1 MSQSR
6 QLAAIMFTD
15 IVGYTALMGEDEQKA
30 FELLKKNRQLQK
42 PLIEQNNG
50 RWIKELGDG
59 VLASFN
65 TVSDAVN
72 TAIKIQEACNLSKE
86 FTLRI
91 GIHHGEVV
99 FEDDDIFG
107 DAVNIASR
115 LQALAPIGAIWISE
129 SIQNNVSNKKD
140 IKTKFVRAEI
150 LKNVKEPVRI
160 YEVITSNTEK
170 EQQKTSIT
178 EKSTGRTIPEKSIA
192 VLPFVDMSS
201 SHDQEYLGDGLAEE
215 ILNSLV
221 HLKDLKVA
229 GRTSS
234 FQFKGAKVDLR
245 EVGEK
250 LGVSTV
256 LEGSVRKQGNRLRVT
271 AQLISVAD
279 GFHIWSERY
288 DRDMD
293 DIFAIQDEIALA
305 ITEQLKITLLE
316 KDREKIT
323 KTSTHNAEA
332 YELYLKARF
341 HLHRRGSSIV
351 KGLEFSKQAIAVD
364 PDYALAYANYSYANT
379 LAAAYNFSSGNKV
392 MKEVKQAAETAVKL
406 DDSLGEAYFS
416 LAYYYV
422 CFEWKWEESKKNFR
436 KAIELNP
443 KFAQARSI
451 YGMLCLG
458 WVEGKFDEAEEQLQT
473 AIKLEPLSAID
484 HADLAWTLLMAN
496 KFEKALAFAK
506 TGIELDNSS
515 FLSHRIAG
523 LCYIVLHRYDE
534 AIATF
539 KYLVDV
545 SNRHQQAINGLIW
558 AYSSSGNL
566 EEARKLNNEL
576 VRTSVVDSIGSA
588 FFDFGLSAAYLGD
601 LDAAFAALERACEDL
616 DPHILTIK
624 RAPYVPPSLRNDPR
638 FQVLLDRIGFP
649 D

>member
-1 MSQSR
+1 MTQSR

-15 IVGYTALMGEDEQKA
+15 IVGYTALMGDDEQKA

-42 PLIEQNNG
+42 PLVEQNNG

-65 TVSDAVN
+65 TVTDAVI
-72 TAIKIQEACNLSKE
+72 TAIKMQEACNLSKE
-86 FTLRI
+86 FLLRI

-115 LQALAPIGAIWISE
+115 LQALAPVGGIWISE
-129 SIQNNVSNKKD
+129 SVQNNVSNKKE
-140 IKTKFVRAEI
+140 IKTKFVRAES

-160 YEVITSNTEK
+160 YEVITNNNQTEQSNF
-170 EQQKTSIT
+170 TSQ
-178 EKSTGRTIPEKSIA
+178 KSTKPSLEKSIA

-250 LGVSTV
+250 LGVGNV

-271 AQLISVAD
+271 AQLINVED
-279 GFHIWSERY
+279 GFHVWSERY

-316 KDREKIT
+316 KDREKMT
-323 KTSTHNAEA
+323 KAPTHNAEA

-341 HLHRRGSSIV
+341 HMFRRGSSIL

-364 PDYALAYANYSYANT
+364 PEYALAYASYADANV
-379 LAAAYNFSSGNKV
+379 LAAAYNFTSGKEV
-392 MKEVKQAAETAVKL
+392 IKEVKRAAETAIKL

-422 CFEWKWEESKKNFR
+422 CFEWKWEESKKNFC

-443 KFAQARSI
+443 KFVQARSM
-451 YGMLCLG
+451 YGMICLG
-458 WVEGKFDEAEEQLQT
+458 WVDGNFDEAEVQLRT

-484 HADLAWTLLMAN
+484 HADLAWTLLIGG
-496 KFEKALAFAK
+496 KFEEALAIAK
-506 TGIELDNSS
+506 TGIELDHNS

-523 LCYIVLHRYDE
+523 LCCIVLNRYDE

-539 KYLVDV
+539 KYLVKL
-545 SNRHQQAINGLIW
+545 STRHHQAINGLIW
-558 AYSSSGNL
+558 AYCRNANFDEAKEL
-566 EEARKLNNEL
+566 MNELEARSKD
-576 VRTSVVDSIGSA
+576 VGSA
-588 FFDFGLSAAYLGD
+588 YFDFGLSAAYLGD
-601 LDAAFAALERACEDL
+601 LDTAFEALEKAYNDL

-624 RAPYVPPSLRNDPR
+624 RAPYVPALLRNDPR
-638 FQVLLDRIGFP
+638 FQILLDRVGFP
-649 D
+649 K